1 MRNKW
6 MKIMIYLM
14 IIAMFISLLAN
25 VAFMF

>member
-25 VAFMF
+25 LAFMF

>member
-14 IIAMFISLLAN
+14 IIAMCISLLAN